1 MFSGPPLLFLL
12 LLSSASPGASLVVP
26 TREVLSGA
34 SITVSCSAPRLPTS
48 SGTRWFYNA
57 TSGVEVDG
65 RDNGRL
71 TIANVSSQHSGTYKC
86 SRLYYNRQVFR

>member
-1 MFSGPPLLFLL
+1 MFSGPPLLFLLL

-34 SITVSCSAPRLPTS
+34 SLTVSCSAPRLPAA

-57 TSGVEVDG
+57 TSGVEVDD
-65 RDNGRL
+65 RDDGRL

-86 SRLYYNRQVFR
+86 SRLY